1 MSLLRVLRPTL
12 PILIGASLMLS
23 LGMGLRQSLGIFMQP
38 LTHDVGISVSDFTL
52 AIAVQNLAWGFL
64 QPLAGAMTVRYGF
77 RSIMMVGSVLYIAGL
92 ALMAGAQGILSVML
106 GAGVLIGMSL
116 ACTAAAIAMSVA
128 TRATPASV
136 RSTVLGIVSA
146 AGSLGTLM
154 AAPLGQILNE
164 NYGWRTALVGFV
176 VLSLALLP
184 AAWFAGKVDKI
195 PLPPRTPDQIA
206 DTSAVVA
213 TKIAFGNASFVV
225 MTCAY
230 FVCGMQLVFITTH
243 LPSYLLICGM
253 DPMLSAQ
260 TLGVIGGFNVLG
272 SLFFGW
278 AGGRWNKLA
287 LLGGIYFFRSLAL
300 GWYFMLPPT
309 PATTLV
315 FGAIMGF
322 LWLGVGPLVA
332 GAVAEMFG
340 LQWQAMI
347 QGLAFMSHQLG
358 SFLGAYGGG
367 LIYDSLGSYNMAW
380 RVGVALGL
388 TAGIIQIAFALIRPT
403 LSPPRV
409 LQTA

>member
-1 MSLLRVLRPTL
+1 MNLRLLRPTL

-23 LGMGLRQSLGIFMQP
+23 LSMGLRQSLGIFLQP

-64 QPLAGAMTVRYGF
+64 QPLAGALTVRYGF
-77 RSIMMVGSVLYIAGL
+77 RFIMMVGALLYVAGL
-92 ALMAGAQGILSVML
+92 VLMASAQGFLGVML
-106 GAGVLIGMSL
+106 GAGLLIGVSL

-128 TRATPASV
+128 TRAVPATV
-136 RSTVLGIVSA
+136 RSTVLGMVSA
-146 AGSLGTLM
+146 AGSLGALM
-154 AAPLGQILNE
+154 AAPMGQILNE
-164 NYGWRTALVGFV
+164 DYGWRTGLAGFV
-176 VLSLALLP
+176 ILSLALLP

-195 PLPPRTPDQIA
+195 PLPKPAA
-206 DTSAVVA
+206 DEIGNTSAGVA
-213 TKIAFGNASFVV
+213 VKVAFGNASFVV
-225 MTCAY
+225 MTVAY

-243 LPSYLLICGM
+243 LPSYLAICGM

-287 LLGGIYFFRSLAL
+287 LLGGIYVVRSLGLA
-300 GWYFMLPPT
+300 WYFMVPPT
-309 PATTLV
+309 PASTLL

-332 GAVAEMFG
+332 GAVADMFG
-340 LQWQAMI
+340 LKWQAMI

-367 LIYDSLGSYNMAW
+367 LIYDALGSYTMAW
-380 RVGVALGL
+380 RIGVAVGL
-388 TAGIIQIAFALIRPT
+388 AAGIVQVAFALVRP
-403 LSPPRV
+403 SEPPLLR
-409 LQTA
+409 TA